1 MGRGIGYGRGK
12 WSEIMV
18 YYFIFGGGEAIGER
32 NRFVSSL
39 FRGGEGRKQALF
51 A

>member
-18 YYFIFGGGEAIGER
+18 YYFIFGGGGSNWGE
-32 NRFVSSL
+32 
-39 FRGGEGRKQALF
+39 K
-51 A
+51 